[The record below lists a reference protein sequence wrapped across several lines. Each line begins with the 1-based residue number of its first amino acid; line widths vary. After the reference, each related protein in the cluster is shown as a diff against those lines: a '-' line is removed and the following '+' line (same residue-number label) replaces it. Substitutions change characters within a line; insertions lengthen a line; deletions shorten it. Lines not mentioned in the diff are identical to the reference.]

1 MKYCSQCGAK
11 NDDNAKF
18 CSKCGAALN
27 TDSHLS
33 RTKNDN
39 NNQTPPTNK
48 KWPWIVTLLVVI
60 IIILVFI
67 VGAAIGSKPTTK
79 SKEDALKS
87 TQVAKK
93 QSAKS
98 AQSSQADAN
107 TYNLS
112 ASNLTPEQTATA
124 IAYYQGTNS
133 LAWSALSTEQMSH
146 NVYITNNTDEDISNK
161 GAGVTYWFGAIGDG
175 YSEYTLSNNGKT
187 VNIYQI
193 NGGSNGVQDPKES
206 VSLETIVDTINQ
218 KKAAQT
224 VRNTANGVHIKDNRY
239 DESSASNNIDTTKL
253 NKQQLENWA
262 LQTFKDT
269 YASAADDDLS
279 VEYNGVSS
287 NNYAEVTIHDHDN
300 SVMNTIYRV
309 NENGALQEK
318 SGDEWETVST
328 TYTE

>member
-33 RTKNDN
+33 RTKNAN
-39 NNQTPPTNK
+39 NNQTPPPNK
-48 KWPWIVTLLVVI
+48 KWPWIVTSLVII

-79 SKEDALKS
+79 SKEDAPKS

-93 QSAKS
+93 QSAKA

-107 TYNLS
+107 TSNLS

-193 NGGSNGVQDPKES
+193 NGGSSGVQDPKES

-218 KKAAQT
+218 KNAAQT

-239 DESSASNNIDTTKL
+239 DESSASNNVDTTKL

-287 NNYAEVTIHDHDN
+287 DNYAEVTIHDHDN
-300 SVMNTIYRV
+300 SVMDTTYRV